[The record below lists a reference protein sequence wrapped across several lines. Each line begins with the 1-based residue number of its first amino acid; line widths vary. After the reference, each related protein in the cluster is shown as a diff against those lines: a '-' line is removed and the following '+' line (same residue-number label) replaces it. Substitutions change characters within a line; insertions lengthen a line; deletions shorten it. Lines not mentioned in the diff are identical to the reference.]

1 MINIL
6 NLFSWVTWLVILL
19 SIITIFWLIYGGKN
33 EYEFIG
39 VKPLTTKSLFGD
51 IKIPENNA
59 KIYQAP
65 VIYNM
70 KNKPSFDN
78 EKPCKG
84 EEIVAEILEKIL
96 ASKVQ
101 RNIRPGFL
109 KNPETGKNLELDCYN
124 EEYAIAVEYNG
135 IQHYK
140 YPSPFH
146 NTEKEFLDQVYRDRL
161 KKKLCDEAGVYLISV
176 PYWVDNYGSED
187 GHLAEKTGRKKNL
200 FVSRDVKYKRLYD
213 YLYEKI
219 LDYFKV
225 IFPEE
230 YEESVTED
238 EEYPESIDIDEDEET
253 EYEDDELSVSM
264 IIESDDEYTDD
275 DSSDI
280 ENFYE
285 YDN

>member
-109 KNPETGKNLELDCYN
+109 KNPETGKKIIEWCNAGSEQVANISIEDLIHAIQQCGSN
-124 EEYAIAVEYNG
+124 EELLSLYNSLPVYQEELLSEFTKRRQEIG
-135 IQHYK
+135 TNI
-140 YPSPFH
+140 H
-146 NTEKEFLDQVYRDRL
+146 NQQKSTQNGTITNT
-161 KKKLCDEAGVYLISV
+161 A
-176 PYWVDNYGSED
+176 
-187 GHLAEKTGRKKNL
+187 
-200 FVSRDVKYKRLYD
+200 
-213 YLYEKI
+213 
-219 LDYFKV
+219 
-225 IFPEE
+225 
-230 YEESVTED
+230 
-238 EEYPESIDIDEDEET
+238 
-253 EYEDDELSVSM
+253 
-264 IIESDDEYTDD
+264 
-275 DSSDI
+275 
-280 ENFYE
+280 
-285 YDN
+285 